1 MLDGEYICGSMSFTP
16 EDRDAGLHIEFIN
29 LLIKM
34 GYQFRAWTDG
44 YCYVIDYITDI
55 DINDGIAFEA
65 VGSDQVVVD
74 EPTYMEFLNWKD
86 TQGIAKST
94 PTK

>member
-1 MLDGEYICGSMSFTP
+1 MTDNENIRGSVAFTP

-29 LLIKM
+29 FLIKM

-55 DINDGIAFEA
+55 DVEDGTSFEIL
-65 VGSDQVVVD
+65 GSDQVVVD
-74 EPTYMEFLNWKD
+74 EPTYMEFLHWKD

>member
-1 MLDGEYICGSMSFTP
+1 MLEKEYIRGSMSFTP

-55 DINDGIAFEA
+55 DVEDGAAFE
-65 VGSDQVVVD
+65 VIGYDQMVVS
-74 EPTYMEFLNWKD
+74 EPAYMEFLNWKD
-86 TQGIAKST
+86 SQKDT
-94 PTK
+94 PTE

>member
-1 MLDGEYICGSMSFTP
+1 MLDDKYIRGSMSFTP

-34 GYQFRAWTDG
+34 GYQFCAWTDG

-55 DINDGIAFEA
+55 DAKDGIAFEA
-65 VGSDQVVVD
+65 IGYDQMVVN
-74 EPTYMEFLNWKD
+74 EPAYMEFLNWKD

-94 PTK
+94 PTE